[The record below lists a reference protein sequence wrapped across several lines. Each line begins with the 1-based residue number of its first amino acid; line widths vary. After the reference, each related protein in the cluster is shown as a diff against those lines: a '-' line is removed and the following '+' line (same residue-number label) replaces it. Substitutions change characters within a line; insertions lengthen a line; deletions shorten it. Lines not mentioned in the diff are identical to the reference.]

1 MKRKL
6 LIVSVVA
13 ICIAILAAGSLAYF
27 TAEGKAHNVITTGGV
42 EIALQEWADEAKTI
56 PYSTQEAKGVMPGTT
71 VTKIVQVKN
80 TGASDAWV
88 RVKVE
93 KNIELGQGIEIPGVD
108 NPQEELVALDIN
120 TQDWQKD
127 TDGFYRYK
135 SVLKPGETT
144 TPILRSVE
152 FKPAMDN
159 VYQNAQISVDIS
171 AQAVQ
176 YANNGTTVVA
186 AQGWPTT

>member
-42 EIALQEWADEAKTI
+42 EIALEEWADEDMTK
-56 PYSTQEAKGVMPGTT
+56 PYNKEAVSVMPGTK

-93 KNIELGQGIEIPGVD
+93 KNIELGQEIEIPGVD
-108 NPQEELVALDIN
+108 NPQEELVALNIN
-120 TQDWQKD
+120 TQDWELD

-135 SVLKPGETT
+135 SVLKPGKTT
-144 TPILRSVE
+144 EPILRSVE
-152 FKPAMDN
+152 FMPAMDN
-159 VYQNAQISVDIS
+159 VYQNARISVDIS

-176 YANNGTTVVA
+176 YANNGTTVTA

>member
-42 EIALQEWADEAKTI
+42 EIALEEWADEDMTI
-56 PYSTQEAKGVMPGTT
+56 PYSKESVGVMPGTK

-93 KNIELGQGIEIPGVD
+93 KNIRLGTEIPGLD
-108 NPQEELVALDIN
+108 NPQEELVALEIN

-144 TPILRSVE
+144 KPILRSVE

-176 YANNGTTVVA
+176 YANNGTTVMA

>member
-6 LIVSVVA
+6 LIVSIVA

-27 TAEGKAHNVITTGGV
+27 TAEGTAHNVITTGGV
-42 EIALQEWADEAKTI
+42 KIALQEWADKDKNI

-71 VTKIVQVKN
+71 VTKIVDVKN

-88 RVKVE
+88 RVKVD
-93 KNIELGQGIEIPGVD
+93 KKIKLGQEIEIPGD
-108 NPQEELVALDIN
+108 NPQEELVVLDIN
-120 TQDWQKD
+120 TLDWELD

-144 TPILRSVE
+144 TPILSSVE

-176 YANNGTTVVA
+176 TANNGPTVKD
-186 AQGWPTT
+186 AQGWPKP

>member
-42 EIALQEWADEAKTI
+42 EIALEEWADEDMTI
-56 PYSTQEAKGVMPGTT
+56 PYSKESVGVMPGTK

-93 KNIELGQGIEIPGVD
+93 KNIRLGTEIPGLD
-108 NPQEELVALDIN
+108 NPQEELVALEIN
-120 TQDWQKD
+120 TLDWELD

-144 TPILRSVE
+144 NPILRSVE
-152 FKPAMDN
+152 FKSAMDN
-159 VYQNAQISVDIS
+159 VYQNARISVDIS

-176 YANNGTTVVA
+176 TANNGPTVKD
-186 AQGWPTT
+186 AQGWPKP

>member
-42 EIALQEWADEAKTI
+42 EIELKEWADEDMTI
-56 PYSTQEAKGVMPGTT
+56 PYSKESVGVMPGTK

-93 KNIELGQGIEIPGVD
+93 KNIRLGTEIPGLD

-120 TQDWQKD
+120 TQDWELD
-127 TDGFYRYK
+127 TEGFYRYK
-135 SVLKPGETT
+135 RALKPGETT

-176 YANNGTTVVA
+176 YANNGTTVMA

>member
-42 EIALQEWADEAKTI
+42 EIALEEWADEDMTI
-56 PYSTQEAKGVMPGTT
+56 PYSKESVGVMPGTK

-93 KNIELGQGIEIPGVD
+93 KNIRLGTEIPGLD

-120 TQDWQKD
+120 TLDWELD
-127 TDGFYRYK
+127 TEGFYRYK
-135 SVLKPGETT
+135 RALKPGETT
-144 TPILRSVE
+144 KPILRSVE

-176 YANNGTTVVA
+176 YANNGTTVMA

>member
-42 EIALQEWADEAKTI
+42 EIELKEWADEDMTI
-56 PYSTQEAKGVMPGTT
+56 PYSKESVGVMPGTK

-93 KNIELGQGIEIPGVD
+93 KKIERKTEVGEIDPNLV
-108 NPQEELVALDIN
+108 ELDLD
-120 TQDWQKD
+120 TEKWEYK
-127 TDGFYRYK
+127 DGFYYYK
-135 SVLKPGETT
+135 EALKPNDKT

-176 YANNGTTVVA
+176 TANNGDTVMQA
-186 AQGWPTT
+186 AGWPTT

>member
-42 EIALQEWADEAKTI
+42 EIALLEWADEDMTI
-56 PYSTQEAKGVMPGTT
+56 PYSKESVGVMPGTK
-71 VTKIVQVKN
+71 VTKRVQVKN

-93 KNIELGQGIEIPGVD
+93 KKIERKTEVGEIDLNLV
-108 NPQEELVALDIN
+108 ELDLDTEKWEYKN
-120 TQDWQKD
+120 
-127 TDGFYRYK
+127 GFYYYK
-135 SVLKPGETT
+135 EALKPNDKT

-176 YANNGTTVVA
+176 TANNGPTVKD

>member
-42 EIALQEWADEAKTI
+42 EIALEEWADEDMTI
-56 PYSTQEAKGVMPGTT
+56 PYSKESVGVMPGTK

-93 KNIELGQGIEIPGVD
+93 KNIRLGTEIPGVD

-120 TQDWQKD
+120 TLDWELD
-127 TDGFYRYK
+127 TEGFYRYK
-135 SVLKPGETT
+135 SALKPGETT
-144 TPILRSVE
+144 KPILRSVE

-176 YANNGTTVVA
+176 YANNGTTVMA

>member
-42 EIALQEWADEAKTI
+42 EIALEEWADAEKKI
-56 PYSTQEAKGVMPGTT
+56 PFENMTGVMPGTK

-88 RVKVE
+88 RVKVD
-93 KNIELGQGIEIPGVD
+93 KKIKLGTEIPGLD
-108 NPQEELVALDIN
+108 NPPEELVVLDIN

-135 SVLKPGETT
+135 RALKPGETT
-144 TPILRSVE
+144 TPILSSVE

-159 VYQNAQISVDIS
+159 VYQNATISVDIS

-176 YANNGTTVVA
+176 TANNGPTVKD
-186 AQGWPTT
+186 AQGWPKP

>member
-1 MKRKL
+1 M
-6 LIVSVVA
+6 
-13 ICIAILAAGSLAYF
+13 
-27 TAEGKAHNVITTGGV
+27 E
-42 EIALQEWADEAKTI
+42 EWADEDMTI
-56 PYSTQEAKGVMPGTT
+56 PYSKESVGVMPGTK

-93 KNIELGQGIEIPGVD
+93 KNIRLGTEIPGLD
-108 NPQEELVALDIN
+108 NPQEELVALEIN
-120 TQDWQKD
+120 TLDWELD

-144 TPILRSVE
+144 NPILRSVE
-152 FKPAMDN
+152 FKSAMDN
-159 VYQNAQISVDIS
+159 VYQNARISVDIS

-176 YANNGTTVVA
+176 TANNGPTVKD
-186 AQGWPTT
+186 AQGWPKP

>member
-6 LIVSVVA
+6 LIVSVVS

-42 EIALQEWADEAKTI
+42 EIALEEWADEDMTK
-56 PYSTQEAKGVMPGTT
+56 PYNKEAVSVMPGTK

-93 KNIELGQGIEIPGVD
+93 KKIERKTEVGEIDPNLV
-108 NPQEELVALDIN
+108 ELDLD
-120 TQDWQKD
+120 TEKWEYE
-127 TDGFYRYK
+127 DGFYYYK
-135 SVLKPGETT
+135 EALKPNDKTA
-144 TPILRSVE
+144 PILRSVE

-176 YANNGTTVVA
+176 YANNGTTVMA

>member
-42 EIALQEWADEAKTI
+42 EIALQEWADAEKKI
-56 PYSTQEAKGVMPGTT
+56 PFENMTGVMPGTT
-71 VTKIVQVKN
+71 VTKIVDVKN

-93 KNIELGQGIEIPGVD
+93 KNIELGQGTEIPGVD

-176 YANNGTTVVA
+176 YANNGTTVMA

>member
-27 TAEGKAHNVITTGGV
+27 TAEGTAHNVITTGGV
-42 EIALQEWADEAKTI
+42 EIELKEWADAEREKPFENMT
-56 PYSTQEAKGVMPGTT
+56 GVMPGTK
-71 VTKIVQVKN
+71 VTKIVEVKN

-88 RVKVE
+88 RVKVA
-93 KNIELGQGIEIPGVD
+93 KNIELGQKIEIPGLD
-108 NPQEELVALDIN
+108 NPQEELVVLDIN
-120 TQDWQKD
+120 TQDWELD

-152 FKPAMDN
+152 FKPAMGN
-159 VYQNAQISVDIS
+159 EYQNAQISVEVS

-176 YANNGTTVVA
+176 TANNGTTVMA

>member
-42 EIALQEWADEAKTI
+42 EITLEEWADEDMTK
-56 PYSTQEAKGVMPGTT
+56 PYNKDAVSVMPGTK

-93 KNIELGQGIEIPGVD
+93 KNIRLGTEIPGVD
-108 NPQEELVALDIN
+108 NPQEELVALEIN
-120 TQDWQKD
+120 TLDWELD

-144 TPILRSVE
+144 NPILRSVE

-176 YANNGTTVVA
+176 YANNGTTVMA

>member
-1 MKRKL
+1 M
-6 LIVSVVA
+6 
-13 ICIAILAAGSLAYF
+13 
-27 TAEGKAHNVITTGGV
+27 
-42 EIALQEWADEAKTI
+42 
-56 PYSTQEAKGVMPGTT
+56 
-71 VTKIVQVKN
+71 
-80 TGASDAWV
+80 

-93 KNIELGQGIEIPGVD
+93 KNIRLGTEIPGVD
-108 NPQEELVALDIN
+108 NPQEELVALEIN
-120 TQDWQKD
+120 TQDWELD

-135 SVLKPGETT
+135 SVLKPNETT

-159 VYQNAQISVDIS
+159 VYQNARISVDIS

-176 YANNGTTVVA
+176 YANNGTTVMA

>member
-42 EIALQEWADEAKTI
+42 EIALEEWADEDMTI
-56 PYSTQEAKGVMPGTT
+56 PYSKESVGVMPGTK

-93 KNIELGQGIEIPGVD
+93 KKIKLGQEIPGLD

-120 TQDWQKD
+120 TLDWELD
-127 TDGFYRYK
+127 ADGFYRYK
-135 SVLKPGETT
+135 SALKPGKTT
-144 TPILRSVE
+144 NPILRSVE
-152 FKPAMDN
+152 FKPAMGN

-176 YANNGTTVVA
+176 TANNGTTVKD
-186 AQGWPTT
+186 AQGWPKP

>member
-13 ICIAILAAGSLAYF
+13 ICIVILAAGSLAYF

-42 EIALQEWADEAKTI
+42 EIALEEWADEDMTI
-56 PYSTQEAKGVMPGTT
+56 PYSKESVGVMPGTK

-93 KNIELGQGIEIPGVD
+93 KNIRLGTEIPGLD
-108 NPQEELVALDIN
+108 NPQEELVALEIN
-120 TQDWQKD
+120 TLDWELD

-144 TPILRSVE
+144 NPILRSVE
-152 FKPAMDN
+152 FKSAMDN
-159 VYQNAQISVDIS
+159 VYQNARISVDIS

-176 YANNGTTVVA
+176 TANNGPTVKD
-186 AQGWPTT
+186 AQGWPKP

>member
-42 EIALQEWADEAKTI
+42 EIALQEWADAEKKI
-56 PYSTQEAKGVMPGTT
+56 PFENMTGVMPGTT
-71 VTKIVQVKN
+71 VTKIVEIKN

-88 RVKVE
+88 RVKVD
-93 KNIELGQGIEIPGVD
+93 KKIKLGTEIPGLD
-108 NPQEELVALDIN
+108 NPPEDLVALDIN
-120 TQDWQKD
+120 TQDWELD

-176 YANNGTTVVA
+176 TANNGPTVMDA
-186 AQGWPTT
+186 KGWPTT

>member
-42 EIALQEWADEAKTI
+42 EIALEEWADEDMTI
-56 PYSTQEAKGVMPGTT
+56 PYSKESVGVMPGTK

-88 RVKVE
+88 RVKV
-93 KNIELGQGIEIPGVD
+93 KKDIKLGQGIETD
-108 NPQEELVALDIN
+108 KPQEDLVRLNVDTTDWTLDGDYYYY
-120 TQDWQKD
+120 TKP
-127 TDGFYRYK
+127 
-135 SVLKPGETT
+135 LKPGETT

-152 FKPAMDN
+152 FKPAMGN
-159 VYQNAQISVDIS
+159 EYQNAQISVEVS

-176 YANNGTTVVA
+176 TANNGKTVMEA
-186 AQGWPTT
+186 AGWPTT

>member
-42 EIALQEWADEAKTI
+42 EIALEEWADEDMTK
-56 PYSTQEAKGVMPGTT
+56 PYNKEAVSVMPGTK

-93 KNIELGQGIEIPGVD
+93 KKIERKTEVGEIDPNLV
-108 NPQEELVALDIN
+108 ELDLD
-120 TQDWQKD
+120 TEKWEYK
-127 TDGFYRYK
+127 DGFYYYK
-135 SVLKPGETT
+135 EVLKPNETT
-144 TPILRSVE
+144 KPILRSVE

-176 YANNGTTVVA
+176 YANNGPTVMA

>member
-27 TAEGKAHNVITTGGV
+27 TAEGTAHNVITTGGV
-42 EIALQEWADEAKTI
+42 EIALQEWADAEKKI
-56 PYSTQEAKGVMPGTT
+56 PFENMTGVMPGTK
-71 VTKIVQVKN
+71 VTKIVEVKN

-93 KNIELGQGIEIPGVD
+93 KKIERKTEVGEIDPNLV
-108 NPQEELVALDIN
+108 ELDLD
-120 TQDWQKD
+120 TEKWEYK
-127 TDGFYRYK
+127 DGFYYYK
-135 SVLKPGETT
+135 EALKPNETT
-144 TPILRSVE
+144 RPILRSVE

-176 YANNGTTVVA
+176 YANNGTTVMA

>member
-27 TAEGKAHNVITTGGV
+27 TAEGTAHNVITTGGV
-42 EIALQEWADEAKTI
+42 EIELKEWADAEKKI
-56 PYSTQEAKGVMPGTT
+56 PFENMTGVMPGTT
-71 VTKIVQVKN
+71 VTKIVEVKN

-88 RVKVE
+88 RVKV
-93 KNIELGQGIEIPGVD
+93 KKDIKLGQEIETD
-108 NPQEELVALDIN
+108 KPQEDLVRLNVDTTDWTLDGDYYYY
-120 TQDWQKD
+120 TKP
-127 TDGFYRYK
+127 
-135 SVLKPGETT
+135 LKPGETT
-144 TPILRSVE
+144 NPILRSVE
-152 FKPAMDN
+152 FKPAMGN

-176 YANNGTTVVA
+176 YANNGTTVMA
-186 AQGWPTT
+186 AQGWPKP

>member
-27 TAEGKAHNVITTGGV
+27 TAEGKAHNVITTGGA
-42 EIALQEWADEAKTI
+42 EIALEEWADEDMTI
-56 PYSTQEAKGVMPGTT
+56 PYSKESVGVMPGTK

-93 KNIELGQGIEIPGVD
+93 KNIRLGTEIPGLD

-120 TQDWQKD
+120 TLDWELD
-127 TDGFYRYK
+127 TEGFYRYK
-135 SVLKPGETT
+135 RALKPGETT
-144 TPILRSVE
+144 KPILRSVE

-176 YANNGTTVVA
+176 YANNGTTVMA